1 MNQKIKDQVW
11 QKGSEVS
18 GWNPNNRRRDA
29 LGNEIH
35 YGAYGDK
42 KSPYGWDIDHK
53 IPKVK
58 DGGNDISN
66 LQPLHQE
73 ANRKKADN

>member
-11 QKGSEVS
+11 QEGSEVH
-18 GWNPNNRRRDA
+18 GWDRKTRRRDVF
-29 LGNEIH
+29 GNEIH

-53 IPKVK
+53 VPKAR
-58 DGGNDISN
+58 GGNDDISN
-66 LQPLHQE
+66 LQPLHRE
-73 ANRKKADN
+73 ANRKKADK